1 MSQRH
6 ERRDCRD
13 TLIVTNRVEP
23 GRIYGSCDVDKVK
36 INTASCEILVQDPD
50 LLVDLRIWDVT
61 TLHGVVF
68 GDDVDC
74 VNPEDQLWFVSEER
88 MHALLQKMRMVICLA
103 ESRAEGSSEALSVLN
118 SSSALAMLSGEI
130 TVPQR
135 LETCEIKPSTGM
147 GR

>member
-6 ERRDCRD
+6 ERRDCKD
-13 TLIVTNRVEP
+13 TLVVTNGVEP
-23 GRIYGSCDVDKVK
+23 GRIYDSCDVGKVK
-36 INTASCEILVQDPD
+36 INTALCEILVQDSD
-50 LLVDLRIWDVT
+50 LPVDLRIWDVT

-74 VNPEDQLWFVSEER
+74 VNPGDQLWVVSER
-88 MHALLQKMRMVICLA
+88 MHALLQKTGMVICFA

-135 LETCEIKPSTGM
+135 LETCKIEPSM
-147 GR
+147 GKGQ